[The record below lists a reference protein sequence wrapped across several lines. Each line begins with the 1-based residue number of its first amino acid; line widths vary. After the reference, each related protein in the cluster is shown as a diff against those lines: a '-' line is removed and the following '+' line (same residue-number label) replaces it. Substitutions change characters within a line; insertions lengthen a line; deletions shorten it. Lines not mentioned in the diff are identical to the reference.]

1 MKKCLALVLSILVA
15 VSCTGCTGAKQ
26 LSERLIIQGIG
37 IDREDE
43 GGYCLT
49 LMYLDTESSTEEETV
64 KVLMAKGKSVMDAMA
79 NSISQTGKEPLYS
92 QNLFLLLGMKTAQ
105 TGFEEALSFFTTYY
119 EARPN
124 VNVFVCENKAKALLT
139 AEEITPQ
146 QIDTISQSER
156 KSGRTVVSTL
166 MQMESDR
173 ISGNLSPKTSLLT
186 LDGKEP
192 GTAGTAVFAKDRYV
206 FSLTPEESLGALLI
220 SGKADTAS
228 ELILKGNGS
237 GNIDFTLS
245 RCKSEITPVI
255 DGGHLTFRIKIKASA
270 DVYIPPREKESVKT
284 ALEERVKKLCEK
296 TIKTSIMENGADIF
310 GFSKR
315 LIQLDG
321 DYYRSLDD
329 VPQALKDARYEVSA
343 GVKIN

>member
-15 VSCTGCTGAKQ
+15 ISCTGCTGAKQ

-124 VNVFVCENKAKALLT
+124 VNVFVCENKAEALLT

-156 KSGRTVVSTL
+156 KAAGRS
-166 MQMESDR
+166 
-173 ISGNLSPKTSLLT
+173 
-186 LDGKEP
+186 
-192 GTAGTAVFAKDRYV
+192 Y
-206 FSLTPEESLGALLI
+206 
-220 SGKADTAS
+220 
-228 ELILKGNGS
+228 
-237 GNIDFTLS
+237 
-245 RCKSEITPVI
+245 
-255 DGGHLTFRIKIKASA
+255 
-270 DVYIPPREKESVKT
+270 PRSCRWNQT
-284 ALEERVKKLCEK
+284 
-296 TIKTSIMENGADIF
+296 
-310 GFSKR
+310 
-315 LIQLDG
+315 
-321 DYYRSLDD
+321 
-329 VPQALKDARYEVSA
+329 VSA
-343 GVKIN
+343 GIYHRKPPCLHSTGKSQEQREQPFLQRTAMCFRLRLRSRLARC